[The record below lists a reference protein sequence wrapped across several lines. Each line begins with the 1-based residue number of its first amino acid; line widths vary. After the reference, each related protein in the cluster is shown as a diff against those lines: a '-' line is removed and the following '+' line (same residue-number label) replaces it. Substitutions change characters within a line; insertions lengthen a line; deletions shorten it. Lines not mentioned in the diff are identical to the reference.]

1 MGSQTF
7 LSQGTFLFNKKI
19 SFDFLD
25 DPKKIKCLNYMY
37 IFVRKLTTWID
48 RTLLGGG
55 GVVYKRHAL
64 LNMLF
69 TKLILT

>member
-7 LSQGTFLFNKKI
+7 LSQGTFLFDKKI

-37 IFVRKLTTWID
+37 IFVRKLATWID
-48 RTLLGGG
+48 RTLLRGGRDCLQ
-55 GVVYKRHAL
+55 KAR
-64 LNMLF
+64 LNLKDNPA
-69 TKLILT
+69 TK

>member
-55 GVVYKRHAL
+55 RGCLQKARLIKYAL
-64 LNMLF
+64 H
-69 TKLILT
+69 